1 MSTIIIAA
9 ILVISAIGIFAIF
22 VSIGKKNIRKRNKTL
37 LKRLN
42 KSGSEHELSFSSPEI
57 LKNKIIGLD
66 RLNQTL
72 LIFEFEN
79 ANNVICINMREVKN
93 CTVEKKYDS
102 IVIGNERKAKLEPH
116 LRSIGIKFSFKNS
129 CEPISVS
136 IYDSSINS
144 IYEMQELEVKAKNWE
159 KTLSRMISKEL
170 EVRA

>member
-9 ILVISAIGIFAIF
+9 ILVISTIGIFAIF
-22 VSIGKKNIRKRNKTL
+22 ASISKKSARKRNKTL
-37 LKRLN
+37 LKRLS
-42 KSGSEHELSFSSPEI
+42 KSGSEHGLSFSSQEI

-66 RLNQTL
+66 GLNQTL

-79 ANNVICINMREVKN
+79 ADNVICINMQEVKN

-129 CEPISVS
+129 REPISVS
-136 IYDSSINS
+136 IYDNCINS
-144 IYEMQELEVKAKNWE
+144 IYEMQELEAKAKNWE
-159 KTLSRMISKEL
+159 KTLSGMISKEL